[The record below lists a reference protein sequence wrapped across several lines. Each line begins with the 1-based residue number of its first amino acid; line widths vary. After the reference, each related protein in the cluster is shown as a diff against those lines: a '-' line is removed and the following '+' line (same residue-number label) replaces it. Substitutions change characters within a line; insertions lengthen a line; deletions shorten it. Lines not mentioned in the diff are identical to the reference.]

1 MEPVASMPSVAL
13 PDEEPPKRLR
23 ALELGLVL
31 LVVFSQLVAISVF
44 AVLTGTNLY
53 GSSPGHSFT
62 LVGILMELGGLALLG
77 YVLFRQGRSLANLGL
92 GFSWKDIPRSVLVII
107 LAYVA
112 FIIWWIA
119 IGLTYRL
126 TGHTLSSTP
135 HNVDFLSSLLSVW
148 GILFLILN
156 PFFEELI
163 ARAYV
168 ISEIQ
173 FLTGSSTLA
182 VLSSVL
188 LQSSYHLYQGLIPA
202 LLTTSLFTVFS
213 LYYVKTKRIMPVILA
228 HMFFDFLALFRG

>member
-53 GSSPGHSFT
+53 GSSPGHAFT

-92 GFSWKDIPRSVLVII
+92 AFSWKYIPRSVLVII